1 MKNCGIVTQHEDIV
15 IEQEGPLA
23 ITTRPRPYAA
33 RKLGWHVLLRFRQED
48 EFKSVAV
55 RI

>member
-1 MKNCGIVTQHEDIV
+1 M
-15 IEQEGPLA
+15 IEQEDSLTIA
-23 ITTRPRPYAA
+23 TRPRPCAA
-33 RKLGWHVLLRFRQED
+33 RKLSWPVLLRFRQED